1 MLYEKLPVYRT
12 VVFFIAFL
20 FSIGM
25 FLWILRPFLYTLVM
39 ALILVG
45 LCHPLYLRLVK
56 PCGNRNWMASGLIC
70 FALFLGI
77 FVPLVFLITSLSVEV
92 ANFYSYLR
100 GALTVDSL
108 NHFIAGHTDKATRL
122 SDLLAHLG
130 VNYNLNDIQND
141 IIRLSKEAGL
151 WLYNWTGMLAG
162 QIMTFSLHFVLLIM
176 FVYFLLI
183 DGHRVKEY
191 LMALSP
197 LPRDQEDLLLHKFND
212 MTLAMIVGNGLAAII
227 QGIIGGFGLAF
238 FNIQSPLLWGTVM
251 AIFAFIPF
259 IGISVVFIPIGAYLL
274 LVGEIAKGIAFLVSF
289 GILSL
294 IVEYLLKPKLV
305 GDRVKV
311 HILLIFI
318 SIFGGMATFGLL
330 GIIFGPLIT
339 IALLSMVEIYHK
351 NYGQQLR

>member
-1 MLYEKLPVYRT
+1 MLHEKLPVYRT
-12 VVFFIAFL
+12 AVFFMTFL
-20 FSIGM
+20 FSVGL
-25 FLWILRPFLYTLVM
+25 FLWMLRPFLYTLVL

-45 LCHPLYLRLVK
+45 LCHPLYLRLIK
-56 PCGNRNWMASGLIC
+56 PCGDRNWLASSLIC
-70 FALFLGI
+70 LALFMGL
-77 FVPLVFLITSLSVEV
+77 FVPLVFLIISLSVEV
-92 ANFYSYLR
+92 ANFYTYLR

-108 NHFIAGHTDKATRL
+108 NHFIAGHTDKAERL

-130 VNYNLNDIQND
+130 VDYNLNDIQND

-162 QIMTFSLHFVLLIM
+162 QIMTFSLQFVLLIM

-197 LPRDQEDLLLHKFND
+197 LPRDQEELLLHKFHD
-212 MTLAMIVGNGLAAII
+212 MTLAMVVGNGLAAII
-227 QGIIGGFGLAF
+227 QGIIGGLGLAF

-259 IGISVVFIPIGAYLL
+259 IGISVVFIPIGAYML
-274 LVGEIAKGIAFLVSF
+274 LVGETVKGIAFLISF

-294 IVEYLLKPKLV
+294 LVEYLLKPKLV

-318 SIFGGMATFGLL
+318 SIFGGLATFGLL

-339 IALLSMVEIYHK
+339 IAFLSMVEIYHK
-351 NYGQQLR
+351 NYGKHLL